1 MGRLAPR
8 DVASGYGIG
17 YAPVAPGTLAS
28 FAALIVGGRLGVALP
43 VAAIAASVAGT
54 LALRRIPEAA
64 DDPGWVVVDEIAGQW
79 IAMLG
84 LGRRPQARGLL
95 AAFALF
101 RLLDIL
107 KPGPIGWADRKRGP
121 LGVMGDDIIAG
132 AIAAV
137 ALRLVRRWL

>member
-1 MGRLAPR
+1 M
-8 DVASGYGIG
+8 
-17 YAPVAPGTLAS
+17 
-28 FAALIVGGRLGVALP
+28 
-43 VAAIAASVAGT
+43 
-54 LALRRIPEAA
+54 
-64 DDPGWVVVDEIAGQW
+64 VVDEIAGQW

-101 RLLDIL
+101 RLLDII